1 MRTSPA
7 TWALISCTALLTL
20 SEARSLWSSVPAT
33 YGDTGA
39 DTYLLKAGY
48 PIGNGKLGAIPF
60 GPPHA
65 EKINLNIDSLWAGG
79 PFEAS

>member
-1 MRTSPA
+1 MRTSPP
-7 TWALISCTALLTL
+7 TWALISCTALTL

-33 YGDTGA
+33 YGDTSA

-65 EKINLNIDSLWAGG
+65 EKINLNIDSLWAG
-79 PFEAS
+79 